1 LAAPLLTP
9 MIARGAIVMRKIVM
23 RKIVMR
29 EAAID
34 QVALLNDTVPPIGD
48 HRGGDAAS

>member
-23 RKIVMR
+23 R

-34 QVALLNDTVPPIGD
+34 QVALLNDTVLPIGD